1 MASHREGESIA
12 LLGRRPRDRI
22 EGEAQHHGDARGD
35 EEGGAT
41 WTREGTSDG
50 ERRWESDDEDA
61 YASAR
66 DEGLSAVS
74 SERGARGARGRRGA
88 IARATLAAAS
98 RRGVVVAGGVD
109 VSNAG
114 FGAVDDASWTTV
126 YEGFVDGRG
135 RTAVATTE
143 ADASPASPSG
153 TRTHPFGCSSSTHR
167 TSRRS

>member
-50 ERRWESDDEDA
+50 ERRRESDDEDA

-74 SERGARGARGRRGA
+74 SERGARGARGGRGA
-88 IARATLAAAS
+88 IARATRPFEPAEALT
-98 RRGVVVAGGVD
+98 RGVK
-109 VSNAG
+109 
-114 FGAVDDASWTTV
+114 
-126 YEGFVDGRG
+126 
-135 RTAVATTE
+135 AT
-143 ADASPASPSG
+143 ADAMAIMKSFLYV
-153 TRTHPFGCSSSTHR
+153 R
-167 TSRRS
+167 